1 MFLDHDEVNAMIA
14 QKIDEI
20 RKGVFRLAIRDA
32 QSNDQTLSSSDVP
45 EEADI
50 HENVQELSDAA
61 LEKLGFSRDVLQ
73 NFTSVVYHK
82 KVEGDDTKLLDVEF
96 YSALK
101 YVELPAFDQL
111 DSRTYDEARQI
122 LHWLGKVKGVT
133 KIFELRIDDSA
144 GHPHSEEV
152 IEDAIKEFDVEVLD
166 WKRYDLSIHTIL
178 TAAPNVTKLKLYSSG
193 NWAPIV
199 HWMGNIRRLR
209 KVGLTSYCPL
219 LSH

>member
-1 MFLDHDEVNAMIA
+1 MFLDSDAVNAMIA

-20 RKGVFRLAIRDA
+20 RKGVSRFAIRDA
-32 QSNDQTLSSSDVP
+32 QSNDQTLTRSDIP

-50 HENVQELSDAA
+50 HENVQELCDAA
-61 LEKLGFSRDVLQ
+61 LEKLGFSWDVLQ
-73 NFTSVVYHK
+73 NFASAVYHK
-82 KVEGDDTKLLDVEF
+82 KVEDDDTKLLDVEF
-96 YSALK
+96 YSVLK

-122 LHWLGKVKGVT
+122 LRWLGKVKGVT

-152 IEDAIKEFDVEVLD
+152 IEDAIKDFDVEVLD
-166 WKRYDLSIHTIL
+166 WKRYDLSIDTIL
-178 TAAPNVTKLKLYSSG
+178 TAAPHVTKLKLYSSG

-199 HWMGNIRRLR
+199 HWMENMRRLR
-209 KVGLTSYCPL
+209 KVGLASYCPL